1 LKPFD
6 ASVTALRALSIETGD
21 DHKPIPDADVACD
34 RPSPRSMKAGRGPAS
49 PDAPNGLRSSSFLRY
64 SC

>member
-34 RPSPRSMKAGRGPAS
+34 RPLDSIDESRPEAGFT
-49 PDAPNGLRSSSFLRY
+49 DAPDGLRSSSFLL
-64 SC
+64 